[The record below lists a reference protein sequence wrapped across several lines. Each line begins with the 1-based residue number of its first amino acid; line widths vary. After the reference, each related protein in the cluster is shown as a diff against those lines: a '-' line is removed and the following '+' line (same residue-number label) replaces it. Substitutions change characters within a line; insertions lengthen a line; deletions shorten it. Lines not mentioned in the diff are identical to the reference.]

1 MARRDDVFIQAV
13 LDACAEAGIREGVQ
27 GFAANMSHS
36 LAAME
41 KSGKLS
47 VFQVALALSWES
59 RFVFGNKIQR
69 RPFAEMI
76 LENLQRELTVFD
88 HPYDSD
94 AMKQKA
100 ANTGDERQMA
110 LWG

>member
-1 MARRDDVFIQAV
+1 MARKDDVFVQAV

-27 GFAANMSHS
+27 GFAANMSRS

-47 VFQVALALSWES
+47 VFQVAMALSWEG

-69 RPFAEMI
+69 RPFAELI
-76 LENLQRELTVFD
+76 LENVQRELTVFD

-100 ANTGDERQMA
+100 AKEGDERQMA
-110 LWG
+110 LWA

>member
-1 MARRDDVFIQAV
+1 MARKDDVFVQAV

-27 GFAANMSHS
+27 GFAANMSRS

-47 VFQVALALSWES
+47 VFQVAMALSWEG

-69 RPFAEMI
+69 RPFAELI
-76 LENLQRELTVFD
+76 LENVQSELTVFD

-100 ANTGDERQMA
+100 AKEGDERQMA
-110 LWG
+110 LWA

>member
-27 GFAANMSHS
+27 GFAANMSRS
-36 LAAME
+36 LIDME

-47 VFQVALALSWES
+47 MFQVAMALSWES

-69 RPFAEMI
+69 RPFAELI
-76 LENLQRELTVFD
+76 LANLQRELILFD

-94 AMKQKA
+94 AMKQKTA
-100 ANTGDERQMA
+100 KTGDERQMA
-110 LWG
+110 LWA